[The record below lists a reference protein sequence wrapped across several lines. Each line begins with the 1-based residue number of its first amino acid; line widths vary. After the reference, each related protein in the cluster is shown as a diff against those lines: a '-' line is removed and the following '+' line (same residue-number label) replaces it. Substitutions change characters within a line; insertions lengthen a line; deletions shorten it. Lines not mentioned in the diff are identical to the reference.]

1 MRIRS
6 ERRKAKG
13 EREQNGEK
21 EVPSSQAKIQNPKSK
36 IRINHGFARFLP
48 PFLVFLITFAVYV
61 YTLCPTVYW
70 DDAGELIAAC
80 YTLGIPHPP
89 GHPLYAILGWLFTHI
104 PVGSPAYRVNLMSA
118 FFGALTCVVLFQ
130 IVRELIDGDF
140 SNRLD
145 GIQNPKSK
153 IQNKNTDSSEGFG
166 WGISTFAGIIA
177 ALSAGF
183 SLILWDQSVV
193 AETTTLHTF
202 FMMVITLLVFRISAA
217 GKSDEIQNPKS
228 KIQNKTEPQTCMLL
242 FHYQERLTPQL
253 LILSFIYGLSFSN
266 HVAGLFFAPS
276 LAFVLLTSLRLK
288 LFKPARL
295 IAMIFLFA
303 LGLSVYAY
311 LPLRSRFNPAV
322 DWGNPE
328 TLENF
333 LWVVTARQYSSDIL
347 RVPTLIAFKAG
358 VHSMATAFLSNLTVL
373 GCGFALV
380 GALKL
385 WKMRKSVLIY
395 GVTVILILFFISL
408 NSAFIF
414 AYLAPAILLSA
425 MWAGVGIAFL
435 CSPGYQS
442 YSLSSHFR
450 LLLGHSREGG
460 NDKKRGENDEIR
472 LTVTSGSSESSTIN
486 QEPRTMNNST
496 GGVRSR
502 ALSLLAHCVA
512 VLLVVILL
520 FSHFPENNK
529 RRYTYAKDYGEF
541 FLSSLPENA
550 ILITGTADP
559 LFISWYLQYC
569 ENYRTDVKVITRN
582 ALVRPGYL
590 EQIHRQHP
598 ELNMPDVIQYENSQS
613 RPRADTRERGSG
625 LPWFANSYFKLFY
638 HLNNARFP
646 IFWEGIEANHMMIE
660 QFVPR
665 DFVFQIIPPGQSGA
679 SVSPRFLNAA
689 EIKKRID
696 SDIAAG
702 KVYGNHIFNYGV
714 YSQWHND
721 TFAAMR
727 HFQDSL
733 ELRPDDA
740 RALNNIGV
748 ILSGQGKKSEASEK
762 FLAAYLANPGDATS
776 NHNVGQVLLDRGEF
790 RKAILHFQ
798 AAIALDP
805 GNFEDYYDLGLC
817 YAGLGKNASAA
828 DMLKKA
834 VQIKPDSPVA
844 LSSLG
849 VIYLRRGETES
860 ANKLLKL
867 AVELE
872 PGNAENWYN
881 YACLQALKGDQTGSA
896 GSLSKALTLD
906 YKKTYTLAS
915 KDPRVSPILQRLL
928 K

>member
-1 MRIRS
+1 MTVRGEKR
-6 ERRKAKG
+6 EVKG
-13 EREQNGEK
+13 EREQNGGK
-21 EVPSSQAKIQNPKSK
+21 EVPSSQSK
-36 IRINHGFARFLP
+36 TSIDDRFARFLP
-48 PFLVFLITFAVYV
+48 PFLVLLTTFAVYV

-70 DDAGELIAAC
+70 DDAGELISAC

-89 GHPLYAILGWLFTHI
+89 GHPLYAILGWLFTRI

-118 FFGALTCVVLFQ
+118 FFGALTCALLFQ
-130 IVRELIDGDF
+130 IVRELVDGDLSERF
-140 SNRLD
+140 D

-153 IQNKNTDSSEGFG
+153 AQNRNGVSSEGFG
-166 WGISTFAGIIA
+166 CGIATFAGIIA

-202 FMMVITLLVFRISAA
+202 FMMLVTLLAFRIS
-217 GKSDEIQNPKS
+217 GGGIFDGIQTPKS
-228 KIQNKTEPQTCMLL
+228 KIQNTRESRVDTVPLSDRK
-242 FHYQERLTPQL
+242 RLTSQL

-276 LAFVLLTSLRLK
+276 VAMMLLASLRMK
-288 LFKPARL
+288 LFKPVRL
-295 IAMIFLFA
+295 IAMILLFA
-303 LGLSVYAY
+303 LGLSVYVY

-333 LWVVTARQYSSDIL
+333 LWVVTAKQYSSDIL
-347 RVPTLIAFKAG
+347 RVPTLIALKAG
-358 VHSMATAFLSNLTVL
+358 AHSMATTLLSNLTIL
-373 GCGFALV
+373 GCGFSLV
-380 GALKL
+380 GAIKL
-385 WKMRKSVLIY
+385 WKTRKSVLIY
-395 GVTVILILFFISL
+395 GVTIILILFFISL

-414 AYLAPAILLSA
+414 AYLAPAILMLA
-425 MWAGVGIAFL
+425 IWAGVGIA
-435 CSPGYQS
+435 
-442 YSLSSHFR
+442 SLSS
-450 LLLGHSREGG
+450 
-460 NDKKRGENDEIR
+460 
-472 LTVTSGSSESSTIN
+472 
-486 QEPRTMNNST
+486 ST

-502 ALSLLAHCVA
+502 TLSLLARCVA
-512 VLLVVILL
+512 VLLVAILL
-520 FSHFPENNK
+520 FLHFRENNK
-529 RRYTYAKDYGEF
+529 RHYTYAKDYGVS
-541 FLSSLPENA
+541 FLSSLPDNA

-569 ENYRTDVKVITRN
+569 ENYRTDIKVITRN

-598 ELNMPDVIQYENSQS
+598 ELSMPDVIQYENSQS
-613 RPRADTRERGSG
+613 RPRADTHERGSG
-625 LPWFANSYFKLFY
+625 LPLFANSYFKLFY
-638 HLNNARFP
+638 QLNYARFP

-665 DFVFQIIPPGQSGA
+665 DFAFQIVPLGQSGA

-714 YSQWHND
+714 YSQWRND
-721 TFAAMR
+721 TPAAMR
-727 HFQDSL
+727 YFQDSL

-748 ILSGQGKKSEASEK
+748 ILSDQGKRSEASEK

-776 NHNVGQVLLDRGEF
+776 NHNVGQVLLDRNEL

-817 YAGLGKNASAA
+817 YAGLGKTAPAVN
-828 DMLKKA
+828 MLKKA
-834 VQIKPDSPVA
+834 LMIKPDSAMA

-860 ANKLLKL
+860 ASKLLKT
-867 AVELE
+867 AIDLE

-881 YACLQALKGDQTGSA
+881 YACLQALRGDQTGSA
-896 GSLSKALTLD
+896 GSLSKALSLD
-906 YKKTYTLAS
+906 FEKTYALAS
-915 KDPRVSPILQRLL
+915 KDPRISPILQRLPRQN
-928 K
+928 